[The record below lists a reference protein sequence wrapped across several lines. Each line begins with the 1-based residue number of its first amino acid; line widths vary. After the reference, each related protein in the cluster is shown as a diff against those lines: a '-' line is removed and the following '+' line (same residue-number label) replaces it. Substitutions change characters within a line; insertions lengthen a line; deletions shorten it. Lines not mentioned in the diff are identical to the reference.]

1 MKQTFSWIMQI
12 VGFFGLGY
20 SGCALAD
27 KNFVVAGY
35 GFVISI
41 YSIAMWLLLK
51 INLNK
56 E

>member
-1 MKQTFSWIMQI
+1 MKQTFLRIIQL

-20 SGCALAD
+20 YGSALAD

-41 YSIAMWLLLK
+41 YLIAMWLRIK
-51 INLNK
+51 NI
-56 E
+56 